1 MNVRCIR
8 LLYIMARWELMRT
21 LYERGLVQRLVL
33 PHIIFLIWIVA
44 NGVFL
49 PWILQTHQVMLGLIL
64 VSSGM
69 LILPRVA
76 DSFAGERERA
86 TLEVLLLSPVPDWIL
101 VAGKTMALLAIATLS
116 FVTALCVYGIA
127 TVLFISSALPV
138 IWYAMALLIG
148 LTALLTLINLGL
160 IVSLQ
165 APSVQTAQQILI
177 YPPVLVISLSGILA
191 PRLFPP
197 HLILSALSVV
207 GWRDLAIISITGA
220 ISSFLIVFYA
230 FHRGRLF
237 LR

>member
-1 MNVRCIR
+1 MRCIR

-44 NGVFL
+44 NEVFL

-76 DSFAGERERA
+76 DSFAGEGERS

-127 TVLFISSALPV
+127 TVLFISSAPPV
-138 IWYAMALLIG
+138 IWDAMALLIG
-148 LTALLTLINLGL
+148 LTALLTPITHRFYHRLDADRSAAAHIAL
-160 IVSLQ
+160 SF
-165 APSVQTAQQILI
+165 AT
-177 YPPVLVISLSGILA
+177 SLS
-191 PRLFPP
+191 PD
-197 HLILSALSVV
+197 HC
-207 GWRDLAIISITGA
+207 RDLRACHV
-220 ISSFLIVFYA
+220 L
-230 FHRGRLF
+230 
-237 LR
+237 